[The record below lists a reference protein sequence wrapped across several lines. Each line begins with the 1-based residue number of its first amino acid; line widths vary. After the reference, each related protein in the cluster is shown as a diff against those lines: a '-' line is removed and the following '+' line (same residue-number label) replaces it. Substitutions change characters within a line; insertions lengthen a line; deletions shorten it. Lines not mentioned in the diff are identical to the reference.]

1 MSVGVMKD
9 YKPFDF
15 TVVYYESTKRDLNR
29 RLKYECRCD
38 ERLKAK
44 YEGSTLLG
52 YTCLTGELDHKIR
65 ICLI

>member
-29 RLKYECRCD
+29 SFIYECRCD

-44 YEGSTLLG
+44 TEGLL
-52 YTCLTGELDHKIR
+52 
-65 ICLI
+65 